1 MEKEKKNWR
10 SKLLGG
16 VSLLKMQ
23 KWIKSNW
30 FCIIN
35 LSISTQQRWKKVTQA
50 KFCLHA
56 NFFLVSFRFPP
67 FFIRIR
73 IRVGV
78 EGSGKFSDRGP
89 QGKMI
94 QSCIRIRNTAYSN
107 LSYISLNIMS
117 KILNSLYS
125 ACKEI
130 SSRKILQD
138 FFIYTSYYW
147 ILKVSNC
154 IKNWYTCNHRTAQ
167 YQLNIFP
174 NM

>member
-1 MEKEKKNWR
+1 MYYQPFHLDTAEVKKGNTGKIVFWE
-10 SKLLGG
+10 
-16 VSLLKMQ
+16 
-23 KWIKSNW
+23 NH
-30 FCIIN
+30 
-35 LSISTQQRWKKVTQA
+35 
-50 KFCLHA
+50 LHA
-56 NFFLVSFRFPP
+56 KFFLVSFRFPP

-78 EGSGKFSDRGP
+78 EGSSKFSARGP

-147 ILKVSNC
+147 KLKVSNC
-154 IKNWYTCNHRTAQ
+154 IKN
-167 YQLNIFP
+167 
-174 NM
+174 